1 MQSPCFNCICC
12 QNSHGEKN
20 PSSKISII
28 ITCHREFIDAVASS
42 IQPNSQFTN
51 HECLPSCAELF
62 ANLQEAYP
70 HYSQTNLADEIRA
83 NEYYHLT
90 LSKHV
95 CLDYIGNGLFS
106 YYQQQKMI
114 KSHPIHDSIASSS
127 SAPPPP
133 PPPTHNELFFNIS
146 YKSVSLTTQLLY
158 GGQESDIERKM
169 RKRIM
174 KYMNISNHDYSMV
187 FTANQ
192 SSAFKLLADSYPFES
207 NPNLLTVYDHKNEA
221 VEGMIDNAKKKGA
234 KVVSAEFS
242 WPNLRINSRKLR
254 KTLSVKKKQGLFV
267 FPLQSKVTGTR
278 YSYQW
283 MNIAQENGWH
293 VVFEASA
300 LGPKDMETLGLSI
313 FQPDFLICNFFKVFD
328 ENPSGFCCLF
338 VKNSTI
344 SQLNKS
350 FTSLG
355 IIRLVPVD
363 AKSFEHKNDSSSS
376 ISSEYNQENSV
387 SEFQEIEQVSDQEPK
402 KITTLFEILNWGNKS
417 NEKTLSTTTT
427 SSNELECR
435 GLDHADKLGLILT
448 SSRARYLINWL
459 INALTR
465 LQHPHTEDIH
475 HPLVK
480 IYGSKIHFNR
490 GPAVAFNVFDWKGQK
505 IDPTLVQKLAD
516 RHNISLSCAFLK
528 HIWFSKMYDDEK
540 NTILESCDDDNYNN
554 NNKQKKKKKKGKLSC
569 GVSVISVS
577 IGMMTNFEDL
587 YKLWSFIARFLDA
600 DFVEKEKWRYKALN
614 QTTIEVLD

>member
-20 PSSKISII
+20 PSSKIGII

-62 ANLQEAYP
+62 ANLQEVYP

-95 CLDYIGNGLFS
+95 CFDYIGNGLFS
-106 YYQQQKMI
+106 YYQQQNMI

-133 PPPTHNELFFNIS
+133 PPPTHNEPFFNIS

-207 NPNLLTVYDHKNEA
+207 NPNLLTVYDHENEA

-313 FQPDFLICNFFKVFD
+313 FQPDFLICNFYKVFG

-350 FTSLG
+350 STSLG

-402 KITTLFEILNWGNKS
+402 KITTLFEILNWANKS
-417 NEKTLSTTTT
+417 NEKILSTTTT
-427 SSNELECR
+427 SLECR

-448 SSRARYLINWL
+448 SNRARYLINWL

-540 NTILESCDDDNYNN
+540 NTILESCNGDNYNN
-554 NNKQKKKKKKGKLSC
+554 NNKKKKGKLSF

-614 QTTIEVLD
+614 QTTIEV